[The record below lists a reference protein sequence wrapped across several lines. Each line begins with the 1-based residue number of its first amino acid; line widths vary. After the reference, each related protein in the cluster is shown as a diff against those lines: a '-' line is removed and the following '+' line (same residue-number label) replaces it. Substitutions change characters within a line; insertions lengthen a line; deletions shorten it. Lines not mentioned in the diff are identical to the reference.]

1 LQSIKLESQELEP
14 ISCRQDESIWQA
26 ALGSLQLNLSS
37 ECYNTWLSKTTFVSL
52 KNNRLT
58 IGAPNAFVAEML
70 EQRLFGIVLNY
81 VQKLTGSRLDLKVV
95 VVGATDQASL
105 SASLPTDQASL
116 SASLPTENSF
126 SHPRVSSKLFH
137 KFTFSGFIVGPSNE
151 LAHAAAVA
159 VASDPANKY
168 NPLVIHSSVGLGK
181 THLLHAIGHSAKS
194 LGLQATYVTTEEFT
208 NQYISAIRTGTT
220 EEFRFRYRHVDLLLI
235 DDIQFL
241 SGKEQTQ
248 EGFFHTFN
256 ELYMSGKQ
264 VVVASDRP
272 VHELNILEKRIKS
285 RLFGGLIVDL
295 QPPSIETRT
304 AILLS
309 KLESLK
315 RPGIISNDIV
325 HVLANRETNNVRELE
340 GSLNRIVAYAEL
352 VNEEITADIVST
364 VLPHVDSISTLANV
378 PHKRVIHL
386 TAKHF
391 NVDSSDLLGRSRNS
405 RVSNAR
411 HIAMYLMREESNM
424 GFKEIGQT
432 LGRRDHST
440 VINACRKISLSIS
453 CKGPLSRDLEILR
466 NSLRSAH

>member
-1 LQSIKLESQELEP
+1 MQSIKLESQELEP

-105 SASLPTDQASL
+105 SAD
-116 SASLPTENSF
+116 LPTENSF